1 MPIGEPWVNGSSC
14 DHFLISL
21 PYPYGPDLEIVPL
34 GNAQARLLWM
44 LPITKA
50 ELDYKMTHGLEAL
63 ERLFDSSSIEY
74 WAADRKSVVFDG
86 IG

>member
-1 MPIGEPWVNGSSC
+1 
-14 DHFLISL
+14 
-21 PYPYGPDLEIVPL
+21 
-34 GNAQARLLWM
+34 M